1 MKDNKTKKIAI
12 CAMLTA
18 VTALISLISIP
29 MPSAVPISLQ
39 CFAVA
44 LCGYFAGSLMGTIS
58 VMTYIA
64 IGLVGLPVFA
74 GFRGGF
80 AVLLGPTGG
89 FIIGFIPLCLLCGG
103 FGIPIRKKKYR
114 HILKIAMGLI
124 GLSLCH
130 LCGIVFFYFI
140 MNADI
145 TTAFLASS
153 APYLIKDI
161 ACIIAGY
168 FVGEI
173 LKKAINTAK

>member
-1 MKDNKTKKIAI
+1 
-12 CAMLTA
+12 MLTA

-44 LCGYFAGSLMGTIS
+44 LCGYFVGSLMGTVS
-58 VMTYIA
+58 VIIYIT

-74 GFRGGF
+74 GLRGGF

-89 FIIGFIPLCLLCGG
+89 FVIGFIPLCLLCGG

-114 HILKIAMGLI
+114 HIIKIAMGLI
-124 GLSLCH
+124 GLILCH
-130 LCGIVFFYFI
+130 LCGTLYFTLI
-140 MNADI
+140 MNTDI
-145 TTAFLASS
+145 KAAFLTSS

-161 ACIIAGY
+161 ACIIAAY